1 MRISDWSSDVC
12 SSDLLGSETVFEP
25 QRQRL
30 HGQVDIGASDLGAG
44 LEPVVAQAE
53 SEVGR
58 EVVPGADPDVGIDR
72 VVAFLD
78 DAGDTGN
85 LDVELAGDDAGAAAQ
100 VEAEAVVAEVLLADD
115 SGAEIGRA
123 LV

>member
-44 LEPVVAQAE
+44 LEPVIAQAE

-58 EVVPGADPDVGIDR
+58 EVVSGADPDVGIDR
-72 VVAFLD
+72 AVAFLD

-85 LDVELAGDDAGAAAQ
+85 LDVELAGDDAGAAAH
-100 VEAEAVVAEVLLADD
+100 VEAHAYVDTVLL
-115 SGAEIGRA
+115 SHPPRA
-123 LV
+123 QPPH